1 MDAVTVTFLAVGC
14 FALLLLVLSLVGGHL
29 HVGHMHLDHL
39 HLGHAD
45 LGHLGN
51 LHTGGTSGAG
61 NLGPDGQPSG
71 GGLQLTL
78 PVIAGFLGTFGF
90 AGAIAATLTG
100 GGPLAAVLAVLVGL
114 VLGTPAAWLS
124 GRLINAAINMPTDAT
139 PTSGD
144 LLGALG
150 VVVTPVPASGG
161 YGEVRVLVA
170 GQQIK
175 LHARADVPLPLGTQV
190 FVIEVST
197 PTSVLVEPTP
207 GSR

>member
-1 MDAVTVTFLAVGC
+1 MDAVTVTFLAIGC

-29 HVGHMHLDHL
+29 HLGHI
-39 HLGHAD
+39 HLGHIHVGHVD
-45 LGHLGN
+45 LGHVHAGGD
-51 LHTGGTSGAG
+51 GGTGH
-61 NLGPDGQPSG
+61 LGPDGQPAA

-100 GGPLAAVLAVLVGL
+100 GGRLAAVLAVLVGL

-124 GRLINAAINMPTDAT
+124 GRLMNAAINMPTDAT
-139 PTSGD
+139 PTSSD

-150 VVVTPVPASGG
+150 VVVTPVPPGGG
-161 YGEVRVLVA
+161 YGEVRVMVA

-175 LHARADVPLPLGTQV
+175 LHARADTPLPLGAEI
-190 FVIEVST
+190 FVIEVPT
-197 PTSVLVEPTP
+197 PTSVLVERTP